1 MDTLGTDAA
10 GQEIAAAWIT
20 NETLRDV
27 LNPRARLTGSVPCE
41 RNVRALLFAFCDWC
55 ARNDDIPE
63 ILSVAK
69 TVSKWKDEIIAAVLT
84 GIRNFVPRA

>member
-1 MDTLGTDAA
+1 M
-10 GQEIAAAWIT
+10 
-20 NETLRDV
+20 
-27 LNPRARLTGSVPCE
+27 LNPHARLTGSVPCE

-84 GIRNFVPRA
+84 GIRNFVSESLNRLPKLEARCAYGFP